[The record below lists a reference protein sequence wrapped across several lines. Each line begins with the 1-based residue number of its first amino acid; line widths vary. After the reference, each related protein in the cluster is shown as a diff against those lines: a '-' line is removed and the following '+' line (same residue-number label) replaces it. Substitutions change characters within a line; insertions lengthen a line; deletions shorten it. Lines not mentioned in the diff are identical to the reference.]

1 LDISVFSQKQKQE
14 SISDCSR
21 RPRELLF
28 EYALFRCVN
37 ASKVETSLQ
46 KIAINIVRF
55 NQDLALL
62 EKCIGAA
69 LNQSLDDYSVT
80 LTENGSNDSIESAI
94 VTRFGTNPKFR
105 FVKNEKNLG
114 FAGANNRFFRN
125 ANSEFVMPLNP
136 DTVMPPDY
144 LSTLLKVFIDPS
156 VAAAEGKMLKPDPL
170 PDNSWVLDG
179 TGMTISRARRARE
192 RGQLELDKGQYD
204 TARDVFGVSAT
215 AAAYRMSSLEKVKL
229 GQSEY
234 FDEDFFTYWEDLD
247 LSWRLR
253 LAGFRCSY
261 VPHAVIYHSRFA
273 GQSKHGFLKPAEF
286 TRHIK
291 SLPSRV
297 VYWDWRNH
305 LFSIIKNDFGWSF
318 VRDLPFIATRELLLF
333 AYLLIIEPKLV
344 AGLPD
349 FFRLLPRIL
358 KKRKLIQKCRVATSS
373 EMQRWFD
380 EREMQRSRSH
390 E

>member
-1 LDISVFSQKQKQE
+1 
-14 SISDCSR
+14 
-21 RPRELLF
+21 
-28 EYALFRCVN
+28 
-37 ASKVETSLQ
+37 LQ
-46 KIAINIVRF
+46 KIAVHIVRF

-62 EKCIGAA
+62 ERCIRAA
-69 LNQSLDDYSVT
+69 LDQDIEDYTVT
-80 LTENGSNDSIESAI
+80 LTENGSNDSIEDA
-94 VTRFGTNPKFR
+94 VRALFGTNTKFR
-105 FVKNEKNLG
+105 FADNKQNLG
-114 FAGANNRFFRN
+114 FAGANNKFFLRTN
-125 ANSEFVMPLNP
+125 AEFVMPLNP
-136 DTVMPPDY
+136 DTVMPPNY
-144 LSTLLKVFIDPS
+144 LSTLLKVFIDPGI
-156 VAAAEGKMLKPDPL
+156 AAAEGKMLKPDPL

-192 RGQLELDKGQYD
+192 RGQLEVDKGQYD

-215 AAAYRMSSLEKVKL
+215 AAAYRMSSLEKIKL
-229 GQSEY
+229 DQSEY

-261 VPHAVIYHSRFA
+261 VPQAVIYHSRFA

-333 AYLLIIEPKLV
+333 GYLLIIERKL
-344 AGLPD
+344 ATGLPE

-358 KKRKLIQKCRVATSS
+358 KKRQLIQKSRVATSR

-380 EREMQRSRSH
+380 EG
-390 E
+390 

>member
-1 LDISVFSQKQKQE
+1 
-14 SISDCSR
+14 
-21 RPRELLF
+21 
-28 EYALFRCVN
+28 
-37 ASKVETSLQ
+37 
-46 KIAINIVRF
+46 
-55 NQDLALL
+55 
-62 EKCIGAA
+62 
-69 LNQSLDDYSVT
+69 
-80 LTENGSNDSIESAI
+80 
-94 VTRFGTNPKFR
+94 
-105 FVKNEKNLG
+105 
-114 FAGANNRFFRN
+114 
-125 ANSEFVMPLNP
+125 
-136 DTVMPPDY
+136 
-144 LSTLLKVFIDPS
+144 
-156 VAAAEGKMLKPDPL
+156 MLKPDPL

-192 RGQLELDKGQYD
+192 RGQLEVDKGQYD

-215 AAAYRMSSLEKVKL
+215 AAAYRMSSLEKIKL
-229 GQSEY
+229 DQSEY

-261 VPHAVIYHSRFA
+261 VPQAVIYHSRFA

-333 AYLLIIEPKLV
+333 GYLLIIERKL
-344 AGLPD
+344 ATGLPE

-358 KKRKLIQKCRVATSS
+358 KKRQLIQKSRVATSR

-380 EREMQRSRSH
+380 EG
-390 E
+390 